1 MPGSSGCSF
10 LPLREGAGHRLL
22 VDTYELRGG
31 VLRLKIWNNSSV
43 HKWSRNQRTMLVAT
57 HQFHICRISLIFAV
71 GLHRFKDVG
80 LTEQNFVVEPRT
92 KLQ

>member
-1 MPGSSGCSF
+1 
-10 LPLREGAGHRLL
+10 
-22 VDTYELRGG
+22 
-31 VLRLKIWNNSSV
+31 
-43 HKWSRNQRTMLVAT
+43 MLVAT

-92 KLQ
+92 KLQWACKQKQASKTIVFEL